1 MIKAQRLHQFSLDLT
16 AHFREDDNQAL
27 TYTHTNS
34 ASLSSW
40 LQLNTS
46 DQKLEGTPPQGLDD
60 SLNMT
65 VTATDIT
72 GLSVTSN
79 TFELQILT
87 DQPPQIT
94 TPVPPIIDCYEGIL

>member
-1 MIKAQRLHQFSLDLT
+1 MVKAQRLHNFSLDLT

-27 TYTHTNS
+27 TYTYTNS
-34 ASLSSW
+34 VSHSSW

-46 DQKLEGTPPQGLDD
+46 NQKLEGTPPQGLDD

-79 TFELQILT
+79 TFELQILA
-87 DQPPQIT
+87 DHPPQIT
-94 TPVPPIIDCYEGIL
+94 TTVPSIIGCYEGVL